1 LHPATPTG
9 TSAGVPAIAGSPSP
23 YLFQELTTVED
34 QKPHLMLEAVSEHIL
49 NTGDQEQLSSLI
61 ALAKRALTDEAAAK
75 AICQPNVGGIP
86 IV

>member
-1 LHPATPTG
+1 
-9 TSAGVPAIAGSPSP
+9 
-23 YLFQELTTVED
+23 VED